1 VLQEIMV
8 PKELVELMVPK
19 EQLVIRDLQELKD
32 QPERREQ

>member
-1 VLQEIMV
+1 MV